1 MIGIYVIKAI
11 LSIWIIRDDLKSQ
24 EVMVLPLFAWML
36 LSLVDGLTIGAL
48 IYGLIY
54 FLFWLNHRCGMADVI
69 LISSACRGL
78 TLMECAW
85 LNLLSCILGLI
96 FYWSNHKKG
105 KDPLPFTP
113 AILLAYWILMLQQF
127 IQ

>member
-1 MIGIYVIKAI
+1 MMWIYGVKLV

-24 EVMVLPLFAWML
+24 EVMVLPLILWML
-36 LSLVDGLTIGAL
+36 LSLSDGLTIAAL

-69 LISSACRGL
+69 LITSACFGR
-78 TLMECAW
+78 TMMECAL
-85 LNLLSCILGLI
+85 LNLLSCIIGLMI
-96 FYWSNHKKG
+96 MCFTTEKG

-113 AILLAYWILMLQQF
+113 AILLAYWILLLQQF